1 MLGVV
6 WFVLGVNVG
15 VLIAG
20 LLHAARDDDRPQGR
34 K

>member
-1 MLGVV
+1 MGAV

-20 LLHAARDDDRPQGR
+20 LLHAARDDEAP
-34 K
+34 KEHK